1 MLRGSEKNKAY
12 LQKNLQDG
20 RLHVIGK
27 LQCVHGSEIGIH
39 GDMKLS
45 LTLFSVLKASL
56 LKGCRRNLI
65 QSMDSFRFFRY
76 GNMSR
81 LGMVL
86 GNQNRD
92 IPTSETPTPP
102 LLLMFRGSETNKA
115 YLQKNLQDGRMY
127 HELAKKTIEKVDKFE
142 GQVNGLSHD
151 VEELK
156 HDNSMR
162 GDNHLAAT

>member
-1 MLRGSEKNKAY
+1 MVMDLETFEQHPWGYEAFTDLVFSIK
-12 LQKNLQDG
+12 
-20 RLHVIGK
+20 
-27 LQCVHGSEIGIH
+27 GI
-39 GDMKLS
+39 
-45 LTLFSVLKASL
+45 TPE
-56 LKGCRRNLI
+56 
-65 QSMDSFRFFRY
+65 
-76 GNMSR
+76 
-81 LGMVL
+81 
-86 GNQNRD
+86 RD